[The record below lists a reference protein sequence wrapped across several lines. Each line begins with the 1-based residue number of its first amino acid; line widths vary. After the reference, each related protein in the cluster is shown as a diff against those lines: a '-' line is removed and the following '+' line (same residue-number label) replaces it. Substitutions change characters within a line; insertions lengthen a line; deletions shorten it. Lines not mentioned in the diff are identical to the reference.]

1 LNKIN
6 FISLGCAKNLVD
18 SEKVIG
24 ILARAGCTL
33 VTHPSGAD
41 TVVLNTCGFILPAL
55 EETECEIRRLL
66 RLSRQPRIYVFGCG
80 VNRAGKELKEKFP
93 RVQGWFKISER
104 DNLIRA
110 ITGRV
115 PKTKS
120 RFVSTGVYAYLK
132 IAEGCS
138 NHCSYCTIPSIRGEL
153 RSYEMPGL
161 VREAEEL
168 VKLGVRE
175 IILVA
180 QDTAAYGSDLYG
192 RPRLAALIREL
203 SLIKKL
209 SWIRVLYAHP
219 KSLDKAMIAEIAENP
234 KTCKYIDL
242 PIQHIADRILKL
254 MNRGI
259 DRAGVEGLLEK
270 MKSAKI
276 TIRTTVIAG
285 FPTETD
291 AEHAELVEFIRDQG
305 IDWLGVFPYYRELG
319 TRAARLPPVPAAV
332 VRTRYQNLFRLQKEL
347 LGINNRTRIG
357 RSLKVLVTGRNDRY
371 IGHAGFTAPD
381 IDSRI
386 IISQTDLK
394 IGKFYLARIL
404 GRKGRDLLAKVEN
417 RSGRVKNA

>member
-1 LNKIN
+1 MNKIN

-24 ILARAGCTL
+24 SLARAGCAL
-33 VTHPSGAD
+33 VTRPSEAE
-41 TVVLNTCGFILPAL
+41 TVVLNTCGFISPAL
-55 EETECEIRRLL
+55 EETEYEIRRLL
-66 RLSRQPRIYVFGCG
+66 RLSRRPRIYVFGCG

-120 RFVSTGVYAYLK
+120 RLVSTGVYAYLK

-153 RSYEMPGL
+153 LSYEMPGL

-192 RPRLAALIREL
+192 RFRLAALIREL

-219 KSLDKAMIAEIAENP
+219 KSLDMAMIAEIAENP
-234 KTCKYIDL
+234 KACKYIDL

-259 DRAGVEGLLEK
+259 DRAGIEGLLKE

-276 TIRTTVIAG
+276 TVRTTAIAG
-285 FPTETD
+285 FPTETN
-291 AEHAELVEFIRDQG
+291 AEHAELMEFIRDQG
-305 IDWLGVFPYYRELG
+305 IDWLGVFPYYREPG

-332 VRTRYQNLFRLQKEL
+332 ARSRYQDLLRLQKEL
-347 LGINNRTRIG
+347 IGINNRTRIG
-357 RSLKVLVTGRNDRY
+357 RSLKILVTGRDGRY
-371 IGHAGFTAPD
+371 IGHADFTAPD
-381 IDSRI
+381 VDGRV

-394 IGKFYLARIL
+394 IGKFYPARIS
-404 GRKGRDLLAKVEN
+404 GWKGRDLIAEVEN
-417 RSGRVKNA
+417 RSERLKNA